1 MTTDGTP
8 LNSAEMFGTAK
19 KINNDLEQLPLHT
32 HGALVNLLT
41 TAFQHRQVGMQRE
54 DALQKQR
61 QQEQMLALQER
72 LAERILA
79 PKGGLWRKD
88 EVMFHRRRPEDELT
102 TETRRATVEALFGER
117 GSIG

>member
-72 LAERILA
+72 QMALAEKRQQEADARCVLEMPA
-79 PKGGLWRKD
+79 PS
-88 EVMFHRRRPEDELT
+88 
-102 TETRRATVEALFGER
+102 AAN
-117 GSIG
+117 